1 MNKHLIIIAL
11 CCGIVSELHKGKYHY
26 FTEVLTL
33 EMKHLIIFVSILK
46 AHSSSD
52 TLFAKGID
60 TVSYSHTEEIY
71 VESHIAGST
80 PHYIPIHLI
89 TLYRLYN
96 ITDTLSYVLKIGG
109 ESICSSLDSVFLNHI
124 MFSKTING
132 THRVK
137 EHIIKYDSYID
148 TVMCKDYSMLE
159 KFPEY
164 YSKK

>member
-1 MNKHLIIIAL
+1 MNKHLIIAL
-11 CCGIVSELHKGKYHY
+11 CCGIVSGLHKRKVSLFYRSPHVNKLETPNNICFY
-26 FTEVLTL
+26 FEST
-33 EMKHLIIFVSILK
+33 FG
-46 AHSSSD
+46 SD

-89 TLYRLYN
+89 TLYELYN

-148 TVMCKDYSMLE
+148 TVMSKDYSMLE

>member
-11 CCGIVSELHKGKYHY
+11 CCGIVSGCIKGKYHY

-33 EMKHLIIFVSILK
+33 RNETPNNICFYFESTFG
-46 AHSSSD
+46 SD

-89 TLYRLYN
+89 TLYELYN

-148 TVMCKDYSMLE
+148 TVMSKDYSMLE